1 MKFKLI
7 VLYQNQSVVK
17 FYFVLGFLINF
28 YFFRPPGF
36 DCEIVKIWLKTPEVF
51 DCAFFFADLRGL
63 IAELWRFKQKPRR
76 SVFARFFFRP
86 PGFDCDKNPGGL
98 CLRGFGV
105 IQISLQTSGV

>member
-36 DCEIVKIWLKTPEVF
+36 DCEIVKIWLKTPEVCV
-51 DCAFFFADLRGL
+51 CAFYASDLRGL
-63 IAELWRFKQKPRR
+63 IMELW
-76 SVFARFFFRP
+76 SLA
-86 PGFDCDKNPGGL
+86 KNPCGL
-98 CLRGFGV
+98 CLRAGYTGCNANW
-105 IQISLQTSGV
+105 L

>member
-7 VLYQNQSVVK
+7 VLYQNQSVGK

-63 IAELWRFKQKPRR
+63 IAELCGLAKNLEVCV
-76 SVFARFFFRP
+76 STFFLS
-86 PGFDCDKNPGGL
+86 D
-98 CLRGFGV
+98 LRGL
-105 IQISLQTSGV
+105 IAEL

>member
-36 DCEIVKIWLKTPEVF
+36 DCEIVKIWLKTPEV
-51 DCAFFFADLRGL
+51 CVCEDLG
-63 IAELWRFKQKPRR
+63 
-76 SVFARFFFRP
+76 
-86 PGFDCDKNPGGL
+86 
-98 CLRGFGV
+98 
-105 IQISLQTSGV
+105 

>member
-36 DCEIVKIWLKTPEVF
+36 DCEIVKIWLKTPEVCV
-51 DCAFFFADLRGL
+51 CAFYASDLRGL

-76 SVFARFFFRP
+76 SVFARIWGNSNFP
-86 PGFDCDKNPGGL
+86 SD
-98 CLRGFGV
+98 LRGL
-105 IQISLQTSGV
+105 ITEL